1 MVVVSIAHAVPALA
15 GGYTQPTFRD
25 IKPMG
30 AEAGAPTLQCVA
42 YARSESG
49 ILIFGDALTWWE
61 QAKGQYER
69 GYRPEVGAVMAFAP
83 YGPMKLGHVA
93 VISRIIDRRTVLL
106 RHANWSPVG
115 GVRGWIENDVP
126 AIDASTDN
134 NWSVVRVWFAPTQ
147 RLGST
152 AWPVQGFIYNR
163 RVPPLARR
171 MLITRSDDPIGAI
184 IARQMKEAAYDR
196 EIASVRP
203 RAFKAGV
210 AGPDSRDGLRR
221 RVSAV
226 GRGAPRPVFQQGLV
240 PSVWRDLAK
249 P

>member
-1 MVVVSIAHAVPALA
+1 M
-15 GGYTQPTFRD
+15 GG
-25 IKPMG
+25 
-30 AEAGAPTLQCVA
+30 ESGAPALQCVA
-42 YARSESG
+42 YARLESG
-49 ILIFGDALTWWE
+49 IQIFGDALTWWE
-61 QAKGQYER
+61 QAEGQYER
-69 GYRPEVGAVMAFAP
+69 GYRPEVGGVMAFAP

-93 VISRIIDRRTVLL
+93 VVSRIIDRRTVLL
-106 RHANWSPVG
+106 RHANWSPFG

-126 AIDASTDN
+126 AIDASPDN
-134 NWSVVRVWFAPTQ
+134 NWSAVRVWFAPTQ

-163 RVPPLARR
+163 RVRPLARR
-171 MLITRSDDPIGAI
+171 MLVSRSDDPIGAI

-196 EIASVRP
+196 EVASIRP
-203 RAFKAGV
+203 RAFNAGV

-226 GRGAPRPVFQQGLV
+226 GRGAADLVPQQGV
-240 PSVWRDLAK
+240 APPVWRDLAT